1 MGLELLSSNRC
12 FAGEQRRYQAV
23 SEALSGNTVF
33 SVFMPDFAAS
43 NPVPVLVYLSG
54 LTCTD
59 ENAVTKAGAQRV
71 ASELGIAVVFPDTSP
86 RGDGVADDPDGAYDL
101 GLGAGFYINA
111 TQSPWSSHY
120 QMESFIVEEL
130 PGLLGGLKGLDLARI
145 SICGH
150 SMGGHGAMTLALKH
164 PGTYRSVSAFSPICH
179 PTDCPWGQK
188 AFTAYLGEDQA
199 QWVHHDA
206 SILIRSGAEPV
217 PLLVDQG
224 AADAFLDHQLKPHAL
239 KVACDAVGFPLTYRE
254 HDGFDHSYFFIAS
267 FIEEHLRFHA
277 KYLHA

>member
-12 FAGEQRRYQAV
+12 FAGEQQRYQAA
-23 SEALSGNTVF
+23 SKALSGNTLF

-86 RGDGVADDPDGAYDL
+86 RGDGVADDPEGAYDL

-111 TQSPWSSHY
+111 TQLPWSSHY

-130 PGLLGGLKGLDLARI
+130 PGLLGGLKGLDLTRV

-164 PGTYRSVSAFSPICH
+164 PGTYRSVSAFSPICN
-179 PTDCPWGQK
+179 PTDCPWGHK
-188 AFTAYLGEDQA
+188 AFTAYLGEDQTEW
-199 QWVHHDA
+199 QHYDA
-206 SILIRSGAEPV
+206 TALIRSGAEQV

-224 AADAFLDHQLKPHAL
+224 AADTFLEEQLKPHAL
-239 KVACDAVGFPLTYRE
+239 KAACDEVGYPLTYRL

-267 FIEEHLRFHA
+267 FIEDHLRFHA
-277 KYLHA
+277 KYLV

>member
-12 FAGEQRRYQAV
+12 FAGEQRRYKAT
-23 SEALSGNTVF
+23 SESLSGNTVF
-33 SVFMPDFAAS
+33 SVFMPDFAVS
-43 NPVPVLVYLSG
+43 NPLPVLIYLSG

-71 ASELGIAVVFPDTSP
+71 ASELGIAIVFPDTSP

-111 TQSPWSSHY
+111 TQSPWASHY
-120 QMESFIVEEL
+120 QMESFVVEDL
-130 PGLLGGLKGLDLARI
+130 PGLLGGLEGLDLTRV

-164 PGTYRSVSAFSPICH
+164 PGTYRSVSAFSPICN
-179 PTDCPWGQK
+179 PTDCPWGCK
-188 AFTAYLGEDQA
+188 AFKAYLGEDQA
-199 QWVHHDA
+199 EWQQHDA
-206 SILIRSGAEPV
+206 SVLIRSGAAQV

-224 AADAFLDHQLKPHAL
+224 AADAFLDDQLKPDAL
-239 KVACDAVGFPLTYRE
+239 KAACDLAGFPLTYRE
-254 HDGFDHSYFFIAS
+254 HGGFDHSYFFIAS
-267 FIEEHLRFHA
+267 FIEDHLRFHA
-277 KYLHA
+277 KFLSA

>member
-12 FAGEQRRYQAV
+12 FAGEQQRYQAA
-23 SEALSGNTVF
+23 SKALSGNTVF

-86 RGDGVADDPDGAYDL
+86 RGDGVADDPEGAYDL

-111 TQSPWSSHY
+111 TQLPWSSHY

-130 PGLLGGLKGLDLARI
+130 PGLLGDIEGLDLTRV

-164 PGTYRSVSAFSPICH
+164 PGTYRSVSAFSPICN
-179 PTDCPWGQK
+179 PTDCPWGHK
-188 AFTAYLGEDQA
+188 AFTAYLGEDQTEW
-199 QWVHHDA
+199 QHYDA
-206 SILIRSGAEPV
+206 TALIRSGAEQV

-224 AADAFLDHQLKPHAL
+224 AADTFLEEQLKPHAL
-239 KVACDAVGFPLTYRE
+239 KAACDEVGYPLTYRLHE
-254 HDGFDHSYFFIAS
+254 GFDHSYFFIAS
-267 FIEEHLRFHA
+267 FIEDHLRFHA
-277 KYLHA
+277 KYLG